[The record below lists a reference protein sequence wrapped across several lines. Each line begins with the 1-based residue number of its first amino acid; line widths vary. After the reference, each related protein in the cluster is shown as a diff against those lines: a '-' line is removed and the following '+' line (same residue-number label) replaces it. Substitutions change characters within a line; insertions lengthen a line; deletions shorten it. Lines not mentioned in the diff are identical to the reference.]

1 MEQKDNLVPELE
13 DVDLQP
19 VPQEE
24 QEEVSLD
31 LDEILKEFSGPVEED
46 PVEQLARL
54 EENTPIQ
61 EDTIRFE
68 PTPEPLKDT
77 VEFEPVSEEAAAAQ
91 RVSSD
96 TVEFEPVEQPAAVTD
111 DTRQFEPVSGS
122 EETVEEMDRKD
133 RERLEELQKPTGEE
147 PFSEKWE
154 PEYEQP
160 MGEYVPEPAII
171 YHPRSRLKELKRK
184 LIEGPE
190 KRYYALQ
197 DQGFGKLYF
206 AIFLCILTVITSVG
220 ISVLSGAGLIL
231 ENRPKLMVFSQLF
244 LMLMAALLGS
254 YQLLEGLTDL
264 LKGKFTL
271 ATMLVL
277 SFIACCADAVICLG
291 TLRMPCCAAF
301 SLQVLLA
308 MCRTAQKRSTE
319 MGVMDTM
326 RKAVRLDRLAA
337 QKDYYEGKTGFL
349 RGDGQVEDVMDTYY
363 TTSAPERFQNICAL
377 ITLLLS
383 LALAVL
389 AYIRY
394 GISTAVQVLSVG
406 LLAGVPAVSY
416 ISMSRPMAILEK
428 RMHKLGAVLCGWR
441 GVKGMKTKALLVV
454 DHRDLFPD
462 GMVKMNGV
470 KFFGSR
476 DTDEIVA
483 YAAALVCADGG
494 GLAPL
499 FEQVLESRNGRHYQ
513 VEALRSY
520 DNGGIGG
527 EVCGEPVLVGML
539 PFLKDMG
546 VEIPDGLR
554 VDQAVYVAIDGE
566 LCGLF
571 ALSYE
576 RAGAVAEAMR
586 TVCGCMGL
594 KLLLTN
600 MDFMLTKSF
609 LRAKFGIRPKKL
621 LIPGYEQC
629 RVLRDKTPDED
640 ALPLLVTTKEGLG
653 PVAFGVTGGRALHTA
668 GWMGAVLQLLA
679 GLVGLGIVAVL
690 VLKGGMHMLTPDN
703 LFLLQFAWLIPGI
716 LIAEWTRTI

>member
-1 MEQKDNLVPELE
+1 MEEKDNLVPELE
-13 DVDLQP
+13 GVDLQN
-19 VPQEE
+19 VPEVE
-24 QEEVSLD
+24 QEETTLD
-31 LDEILKEFSGPVEED
+31 LDEILKEFSGPVEKD
-46 PVEQLARL
+46 PVEQLAIL
-54 EENTPIQ
+54 EQ
-61 EDTIRFE
+61 EDTVRFE
-68 PTPEPLKDT
+68 PVTEHPEDRTEAPQPVGDDT
-77 VEFEPVSEEAAAAQ
+77 VKFEPVDRSAEEVSGDTMEFEPAAADQ
-91 RVSSD
+91 
-96 TVEFEPVEQPAAVTD
+96 
-111 DTRQFEPVSGS
+111 
-122 EETVEEMDRKD
+122 ETIEEMNRKD
-133 RERLEELQKPTGEE
+133 QERLEQLQKQTGEE

-154 PEYEQP
+154 PEYDQP

-190 KRYYALQ
+190 KRYYVLQ

-206 AIFLCILTVITSVG
+206 AIFVCILTVLASVG
-220 ISVLSGAGLIL
+220 ISALSGAGLIL
-231 ENRPKLMVFSQLF
+231 ESRPKLMVFSQLF
-244 LMLMAALLGS
+244 LMLLAALLGS

-264 LKGKFTL
+264 CKGRFTL

-277 SFIACCADAVICLG
+277 SFVACCADAVICLS

-301 SLQVLLA
+301 SLQVLLS
-308 MCRTAQKRSTE
+308 MCRTAQRRSTE
-319 MGVMDTM
+319 MGMMDTM
-326 RKAVRLDRLAA
+326 RKAVRLDRLAV
-337 QKDYYEGKTGFL
+337 QKDYYDGKTGFL
-349 RGDGQVEDVMDTYY
+349 RGDGQVEDVMDTYAAV
-363 TTSAPERFQNICAL
+363 SAPERFQNICAL
-377 ITLLLS
+377 IALLLS

-389 AYIRY
+389 TYIRY
-394 GISTAVQVLSVG
+394 DLATAVQVLSVS
-406 LLAGVPAVSY
+406 LLAGVPAAAY

-428 RMHKLGAVLCGWR
+428 RMHKLGVVLCGWR
-441 GVKGMKTKALLVV
+441 GVKGLKTKAVLAV

-470 KFFGSR
+470 KFFSNR
-476 DTDEIVA
+476 DTDEIIA

-499 FEQVLESRNGRHYQ
+499 FEQVLESRNGRHYD

-527 EVCGEPVLVGML
+527 EICGEPVLVGLL

-546 VEIPDGLR
+546 VEIPEGLR
-554 VDQAVYVAIDGE
+554 VDQAVCVAIDGE

-586 TVCGCMGL
+586 TICSCMGL

-609 LRAKFGIRPKKL
+609 LRAKFGIRAKKL

-629 RVLRDKTPDED
+629 RQLRSKTPDED

-668 GWMGAVLQLLA
+668 GWMGAILQLLA
-679 GLVGLGIVAVL
+679 GLIGLGIVTVL
-690 VLKGGMHMLTPDN
+690 VLKNGMHMLTPDN
-703 LFLLQFAWLIPGI
+703 LFLLQFAWLVPGL